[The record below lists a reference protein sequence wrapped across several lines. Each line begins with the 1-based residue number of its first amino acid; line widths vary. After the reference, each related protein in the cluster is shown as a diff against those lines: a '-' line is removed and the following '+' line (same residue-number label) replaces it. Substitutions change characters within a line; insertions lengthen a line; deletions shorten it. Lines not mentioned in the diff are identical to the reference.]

1 MQPEPDCG
9 AVGSVSVARTLSTLA
24 EQSTRCTA
32 ACCGA
37 VTTLTHRGRRGG
49 GDRAGVDAER
59 RTAATHPDLA
69 TLVSVQLDRGEGPIP
84 TALERGEPVEAED
97 LLADDRWPEF
107 RALAIDSG
115 VRASLTLPFCQEGI
129 EVTLSLYSFRPG
141 GLVAVGQGAAGIL
154 GEQATTSLV
163 RERRFHEALT
173 EVGQLSYALRSRP
186 VIDRASGIVMH
197 ALGCDES
204 EAFDFLRTASQDSNR
219 KLAEIAGAIVQ
230 SRGRTLYN

>member
-1 MQPEPDCG
+1 MQPEPDCR
-9 AVGSVSVARTLSTLA
+9 APEPVSVARTLSTLA

-32 ACCGA
+32 DCCGA
-37 VTTLTHRGRRGG
+37 VTTLMHSGPQTASA
-49 GDRAGVDAER
+49 AGAADAER

-69 TLVSVQLDRGEGPIP
+69 TLASVQLDRGEGPIP
-84 TALERGEPVEAED
+84 TALERGEPVDAAD

-115 VRASLTLPFCQEGI
+115 VRASLTLPFCRAGI

-141 GLVAVGQGAAGIL
+141 GLAAVEHGAAVIL
-154 GEQATTSLV
+154 GEQATAGLV

-173 EVGQLSYALRSRP
+173 EVGQLSHALRSRP

-197 ALGCDES
+197 VLGCDES
-204 EAFDFLRTASQDSNR
+204 EAFAFLKKVSQQTNR
-219 KLAEIAGAIVQ
+219 KLVDVAERVVG
-230 SRGRTLYN
+230 SRGRALHG